1 MGCVRGAPLGLVN
14 INDPESLILCSHPA
28 QSCASSFRNSQIHL
42 IDLDF
47 FFFFHWLTSA
57 FLSPFLSS
65 RIPASVAP
73 VTLFPA
79 KFPSSLTLPW
89 LSGSLIS
96 LQPDCL
102 SSWPIRVPV
111 RLASSLC
118 LGTQPI
124 FQAPSCHHI
133 LANSG

>member
-1 MGCVRGAPLGLVN
+1 MGCMRGAPLGPVN
-14 INDPESLILCSHPA
+14 INNPESLILRSHPA
-28 QSCASSFRNSQIHL
+28 QSCASSFRQGQIHL
-42 IDLDF
+42 IDFDLF
-47 FFFFHWLTSA
+47 IFPIGLTSA

-65 RIPASVAP
+65 RNPASVAP

-89 LSGSLIS
+89 LPGSLIS

-102 SSWPIRVPV
+102 SSRPIRVPV